1 MARRGPVAGLDI
13 GTTKV
18 CAVVGE
24 VDEDREVH
32 IVGAGTA
39 PSPGIRRGV
48 VVDLDSTAKAIEL
61 AVERAERMA
70 GVKVTSAYV
79 AVSGEHITSADS
91 RGVVAVA
98 RGDHEIGDADVAR
111 VVDAAR
117 MAALPASDREIIHLL
132 PRNFIVDG
140 QDGVKRPVGMFGV
153 RLEVEAHIVT
163 GVATA
168 LANVARC
175 AQQAG
180 VEIAAM
186 VLEPL
191 ASAEAVLSPE
201 ERDLGAVVADLGGGT
216 TSVGIFANGGL
227 CHVAILPVAG
237 AHITSDIAIG
247 LRTPMA
253 EAEKL
258 KIRWGAAAPAGVAE
272 AEMIEVFN
280 VGGREPRV
288 LPRRTLAE
296 VIEPRLDEIFSLVR
310 GEIRR
315 SGYTHRIP
323 AGIVL
328 TGGTSLLEG
337 LEEYVESRLGL
348 PARIGGP
355 GQIAGLVE
363 AVRSPTFSTGVGLAL
378 YGARAR
384 DHAGPVH
391 RNGSSSFWD
400 RTRAWVRDVLQGG

>member
-18 CAVVGE
+18 CAIVGE
-24 VDEDREVH
+24 MDEDGEVH

-48 VVDLDSTAKAIEL
+48 VVDLDSTATAIEHAL
-61 AVERAERMA
+61 ERAERMA
-70 GVKVTSAYV
+70 GVKLSAVHV
-79 AVSGEHITSADS
+79 AVSGEHIASADS

-111 VVDAAR
+111 VIDAAR

-132 PRNFIVDG
+132 PRDFIVDG

-168 LANVARC
+168 LANVSKC

-180 VEIAAM
+180 LEVEAM
-186 VLEPL
+186 ILEPL
-191 ASAEAVLSPE
+191 ASAEAVLSPA
-201 ERDLGAVVADLGGGT
+201 ERDLGVVVADLGGGT

-227 CHVAILPVAG
+227 CHVAVLPVAG
-237 AHITSDIAIG
+237 AHITSDIAVG
-247 LRTPMA
+247 LRTPMT

-258 KIRWGAAAPAGVAE
+258 KIRWGAAAAGSVAE
-272 AEMIEVFN
+272 GEMIEVFN

-288 LPRRTLAE
+288 LPRRALAE

-315 SGYTHRIP
+315 SGYTHRVP
-323 AGIVL
+323 SGIVL
-328 TGGTSLLEG
+328 TGGTALLEG

-355 GQIAGLVE
+355 GQITGLVE

-378 YGARAR
+378 YAARAR
-384 DHAGPVH
+384 DHTGPGH
-391 RNGSSSFWD
+391 HNGNHTFWD

>member
-24 VDEDREVH
+24 VDEDGEVH

-39 PSPGIRRGV
+39 VSSGIRRGV
-48 VVDLDSTAKAIEL
+48 VVDLDSTAQAIEQ

-70 GVKVTSAYV
+70 GVKLTAAHV
-79 AVSGEHITSADS
+79 AVSGEHISSADS

-111 VVDAAR
+111 VIDAAR

-132 PRNFIVDG
+132 PRDFIVDG

-168 LANVARC
+168 LANVAKC

-180 VEIAAM
+180 LEVEAM

-191 ASAEAVLSPE
+191 ASAEAVLSPA
-201 ERDLGAVVADLGGGT
+201 ERDLGVVVADLGGGT
-216 TSVGIFANGGL
+216 TSIGIFANGGL
-227 CHVAILPVAG
+227 CHVAVLPVAG
-237 AHITSDIAIG
+237 THITSDVAVG
-247 LRTPMA
+247 LRTPMG

-258 KIRWGAAAPAGVAE
+258 KTRWGAASAAAVAE
-272 AEMIEVFN
+272 GEMIEVFG

-288 LPRRTLAE
+288 LPRRALAE

-315 SGYTHRIP
+315 SGYTHRVP

-328 TGGTSLLEG
+328 TGGTALLEG
-337 LEEYVESRLGL
+337 LDEYVESRLGL

-355 GQIAGLVE
+355 GQITGLVE
-363 AVRSPTFSTGVGLAL
+363 AVRSPTYSTGVGLAL
-378 YGARAR
+378 YAARAR
-384 DHAGPVH
+384 DRTGPGGH
-391 RNGSSSFWD
+391 NGRHSFWD
-400 RTRAWVRDVLQGG
+400 RTRAWVRDVLQG